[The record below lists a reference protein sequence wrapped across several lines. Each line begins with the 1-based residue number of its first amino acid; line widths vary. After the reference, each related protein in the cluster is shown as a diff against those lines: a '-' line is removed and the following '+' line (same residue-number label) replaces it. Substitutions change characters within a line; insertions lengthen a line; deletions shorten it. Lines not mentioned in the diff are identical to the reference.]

1 MCTTDLCNAND
12 FNIHTERIQQL
23 IDLFT
28 RPQTSTSKVTVV
40 TPASVES
47 TNEVLERRDYSV
59 KVKDGNQERTE
70 TIWSEKNIEL
80 FVDETKEEVTA
91 RSPRQTQGNTCHFMQ
106 KFGIDFYEKITKVH
120 QFS

>member
-70 TIWSEKNIEL
+70 NIWSEKNIEL
-80 FVDETKEEVTA
+80 FVDETKEDATA
-91 RSPRQTQGNTCHFMQ
+91 RSPRQTQGNTCHLVQ
-106 KFGIDFYEKITKVH
+106 NFGIDFFKKNY
-120 QFS
+120 